1 MYFGGA
7 GTVTTEAQ
15 VSEAHKGDVWTSNT
29 AFLFATGAAAIGLGS
44 LWRFPYVAG
53 ANGGGA
59 FVIVYILF
67 VIAICVPLMIGEM
80 AIGRSGGGS
89 ALASVRNLA
98 QEAGASKFWRA
109 IGWFS
114 ILIPFFGL
122 SYYSVVAGWA
132 LDYARLAIGTG
143 FDGVD
148 AAGSTAIF
156 DSAIASP
163 LRQGLLQFA
172 FIAAAG
178 FVVASG
184 VQRGIELVSKIKM
197 IALFVV
203 IVGLVFYNA
212 VTIGLGPSVRFLL
225 APDFSALTSASIL
238 AAFGQSLFSTAIG
251 VGVLMTYSAYLPRGG
266 SISGSACIVSGAV
279 IFIAMMAG
287 LAIFPTVLHSGLEPT
302 AGPNLIFVT
311 LPVAF
316 GEMVGGRAISI
327 IFFCLISLAAFTTAV
342 GMLEPVVSW
351 VKEKTGWRRAPATAL
366 TATLIWLVG
375 VPSLLSFS
383 ILKDMHP
390 LGWFAPFAS
399 KTFFDVLDFGIAEL
413 LLPINALLLA
423 IFIGWVLSRR
433 IGKAELDLS
442 GTPYQLWRF
451 AMRFIAPVAITVLLL
466 DILL

>member
-1 MYFGGA
+1 M
-7 GTVTTEAQ
+7 TTEAE
-15 VSEAHKGDVWTSNT
+15 VREAHQGDVWTSNV
-29 AFLFATGAAAIGLGS
+29 AFLFATAAAAIGLGS

-59 FVIVYILF
+59 FVILYIVF
-67 VIAICVPLMIGEM
+67 VIAICVPIMIGEM

-98 QEAGASKFWRA
+98 REAGASSAWRA

-114 ILIPFFGL
+114 LLIPFFGL

-132 LDYARLAIGTG
+132 LDYARLAIGMG

-148 AAGSTAIF
+148 AAASSAIF
-156 DSAIASP
+156 DDAIGSP
-163 LRQGLLQFA
+163 LRQGFLQFA
-172 FIAAAG
+172 FIAAAA
-178 FVVASG
+178 FVVARG
-184 VQRGIELVSKIKM
+184 VQRGIEVVSKIKM

-203 IVGLVFYNA
+203 IVGLVLYNA
-212 VTIGLGPSVRFLL
+212 VTVGLGPSFRFLL
-225 APDFSALTSASIL
+225 VPDFSALTGASVL
-238 AAFGQSLFSTAIG
+238 TAFGQALFSTAIG
-251 VGVLMTYSAYLPRGG
+251 VGVLMTYSAYLPRG
-266 SISGSACIVSGAV
+266 SSLSGSACIVSGSV

-287 LAIFPTVLHSGLEPT
+287 LAIFPTVLHYGLTPA

-316 GEMVGGRAISI
+316 GQMIGGRIVSI

-351 VKEKTGWRRAPATAL
+351 VKEKTGWGRAPATAL

-375 VPSLLSFS
+375 LPSLLSFN
-383 ILKDMHP
+383 ILKDVHP
-390 LGWFAPFAS
+390 LGWFGPFRN

-413 LLPINALLLA
+413 LLPVNALLLA
-423 IFIGWVLSRR
+423 IFIGWVLRKR
-433 IGKAELDLS
+433 IAGPELDLS
-442 GTPYQLWRF
+442 GVAYQLWRF
-451 AMRFIAPVAITVLLL
+451 AMCIVAPVAIGVLLI
-466 DILL
+466 DILF

>member
-1 MYFGGA
+1 MA
-7 GTVTTEAQ
+7 NEVE
-15 VSEAHKGDVWTSNT
+15 VRDAHQGDVWTSNV

-67 VIAICVPLMIGEM
+67 VIAICIPIMIGEM
-80 AIGRSGGGS
+80 ALGRTGGGS

-98 QEAGASKFWRA
+98 REAGASKAWRA

-114 ILIPFFGL
+114 IAIPFFGL

-148 AAGSTAIF
+148 AAASTAIF
-156 DSAIASP
+156 DEAISSP
-163 LRQGLLQFA
+163 LRQGLLQLA
-172 FIAAAG
+172 FIAAAA
-178 FVVASG
+178 FVVARG
-184 VQRGIELVSKIKM
+184 VQRGIEVISKVKM
-197 IALFVV
+197 VALFVV
-203 IVGLVFYNA
+203 IVGLVIYNA
-212 VTIGLGPSVRFLL
+212 ATVGLGPSVRFLL
-225 APDFSALTSASIL
+225 VPDFSALTSASIL
-238 AAFGQSLFSTAIG
+238 TAFGQSLFSTAIG

-266 SISGSACIVSGAV
+266 SLSGSACIVSGAV

-287 LAIFPTVLHSGLEPT
+287 LAIFPTVLHYGLTPAT
-302 AGPNLIFVT
+302 GPNLIFVT

-316 GEMVGGRAISI
+316 GQMIGGRIVSI
-327 IFFCLISLAAFTTAV
+327 IFFSLISLAAFTTAI

-351 VKEKTGWRRAPATAL
+351 VKEKTGWGRGRATAL

-383 ILKDMHP
+383 VMKDVHP
-390 LGWFAPFAS
+390 LGWFGPFAQ
-399 KTFFDVLDFGIAEL
+399 KTFFDVLDFGIAEF
-413 LLPINALLLA
+413 LLPVNALLLA
-423 IFIGWVLSRR
+423 LFVGWALSKR
-433 IGKAELDLS
+433 IGGTELDLS
-442 GTPYQLWRF
+442 GLAYRLWRF
-451 AMRFIAPVAITVLLL
+451 AIRFLAPVAIVGLLI
-466 DILL
+466 DILI